1 MQLVSSVEILRI
13 INVRDG
19 DDGDRIKVVAVE
31 EMKRDLILY
40 AFCW

>member
-1 MQLVSSVEILRI
+1 MSSAEILGI

-19 DDGDRIKVVAVE
+19 DDGDGFKVVAVE
-31 EMKRDLILY
+31 EMRRDLILY